1 MKPMSQ
7 QTEQAYLASYN
18 IKDYDVCLTSVD
30 SVLFTVIHGELHTLL
45 VRRANHP
52 FLGVWG
58 LPGGFID
65 VQLDEDL
72 SACANRHLAEKT
84 GVTPPY
90 LEQVA
95 SVGNKTRDPRG
106 WSTTV
111 TYYALMAH
119 AHCTTDIDS
128 VDDVQWLPLQQALN
142 MELAFDHKQMI
153 EQALAR
159 LQQKA
164 LYSLVPVYALPETFT
179 LSELQQLHEVILGKS
194 IQSKSFRRRIEL
206 ADVLEETGELSQHK
220 GKGKPAALYRV
231 KEGAADYRFMRNLEN

>member
-1 MKPMSQ
+1 MSSMSP

-18 IKDYDVCLTSVD
+18 IKDYDTCLTTVD
-30 SVLFTVIHGELHTLL
+30 SVLFTILDGELYTLL

-52 FLGVWG
+52 YLAYWG

-65 VQLDEDL
+65 VQRDDDL
-72 SACANRHLAEKT
+72 TACANRHLAEKT
-84 GVTPPY
+84 GITPPY
-90 LEQVA
+90 LEQVC
-95 SVGNKTRDPRG
+95 STGSKTRDPRG

-119 AHCTTDIDS
+119 AHCISDIDS
-128 VDDVQWLPLQQALN
+128 VDDVQWLPIQQVLT

-153 EQALAR
+153 EQALER
-159 LQQKA
+159 LKQKA

-206 ADVLEETGELSQHK
+206 ADVLEETGEISTSK
-220 GKGKPAALYRV
+220 GKGKRPALYRV
-231 KEGAADYRFMRNLEN
+231 KAGAADYRFMRNLEY

>member
-1 MKPMSQ
+1 MSQ

-18 IKDYDVCLTSVD
+18 IKDYDVCLNTID
-30 SVLFTVIHGELHTLL
+30 SVLFTVIEGELYTLL

-52 FLGVWG
+52 YLGAWG

-65 VQLDEDL
+65 VHLDEDL

-95 SVGNKTRDPRG
+95 SIGNKSRDPRG

-119 AHCTTDIDS
+119 THCTADIDS

-142 MELAFDHKQMI
+142 MALAFDHKQMI

-164 LYSLVPVYALPETFT
+164 LYSLVPVYALPDTFT

-206 ADVLEETGELSQHK
+206 ADVLEETGELSKSK

-231 KEGAADYRFMRNLEN
+231 KAGAADYRFMRNLEY